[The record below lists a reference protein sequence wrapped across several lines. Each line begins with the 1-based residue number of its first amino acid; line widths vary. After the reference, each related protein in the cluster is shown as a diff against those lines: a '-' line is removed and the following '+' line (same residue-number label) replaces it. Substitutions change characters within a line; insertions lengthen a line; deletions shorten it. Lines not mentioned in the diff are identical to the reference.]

1 VPGGSISGTVT
12 GTGGTPLADVQVTLY
27 ESIKPD
33 FAFRG
38 TAQSDADG
46 IFHFESV
53 PAGSYSLGFSS
64 PGFVSEW
71 LGDTRDSLSARVFTV
86 SPGDTIVGL
95 DARLALSAS
104 ISGMVTDEGGLP
116 IPHANTVL
124 CEPGVGP
131 VPSCYYWKDADGNG
145 VFRFTDIR
153 AGRYTI
159 FFGRGT
165 EPLYRDYASEYWN
178 DRAQPWQAEYFT
190 VAEGQTLTGM
200 DAALEKGGS
209 MSGRVVGTG
218 GAPLADVRIDARANP
233 RSIDGTFVEDTG
245 SSVRTDSSG
254 RFEFRGMPANAYH
267 LEFWAPEGSPYRN
280 EWWSNES
287 DMSASDVVVLGER
300 AVVTGLNAELDL
312 PGAPWDEV
320 VQIAGD
326 DRYATSAM
334 VSASQFARGVPVA
347 YIASGLN
354 FPDALS
360 GAPLAGITGG
370 PVLLTEPDALPDV
383 VADELRRLQPSHVV
397 ILGGTAVISTAVES
411 AIDAIVSG
419 SPTRLAGDDRY
430 ATSAAISASHFQ
442 PGVPVAYVAS
452 GLNFP
457 DALSGAPLAGL
468 TDGPVLLTAPDGVPD
483 VVADELRRLAPS
495 RIVILGGTSVIG
507 DSVEARLDALI
518 SGAPT
523 RLAGD
528 DRFATSVEIS
538 ASQYEPGVPVVYIA
552 NGFNFPDALA
562 GAPLAGLTGG
572 PVLLTTYDGLPD
584 VVERELVRLKPHRVV
599 ILGGRSVVNG
609 VVYNRLIQLESAPDW
624 DLGKLD

>member
-1 VPGGSISGTVT
+1 
-12 GTGGTPLADVQVTLY
+12 
-27 ESIKPD
+27 
-33 FAFRG
+33 
-38 TAQSDADG
+38 
-46 IFHFESV
+46 
-53 PAGSYSLGFSS
+53 
-64 PGFVSEW
+64 
-71 LGDTRDSLSARVFTV
+71 
-86 SPGDTIVGL
+86 
-95 DARLALSAS
+95 
-104 ISGMVTDEGGLP
+104 
-116 IPHANTVL
+116 
-124 CEPGVGP
+124 
-131 VPSCYYWKDADGNG
+131 
-145 VFRFTDIR
+145 
-153 AGRYTI
+153 
-159 FFGRGT
+159 
-165 EPLYRDYASEYWN
+165 
-178 DRAQPWQAEYFT
+178 
-190 VAEGQTLTGM
+190 
-200 DAALEKGGS
+200 
-209 MSGRVVGTG
+209 
-218 GAPLADVRIDARANP
+218 
-233 RSIDGTFVEDTG
+233 
-245 SSVRTDSSG
+245 
-254 RFEFRGMPANAYH
+254 
-267 LEFWAPEGSPYRN
+267 
-280 EWWSNES
+280 
-287 DMSASDVVVLGER
+287 
-300 AVVTGLNAELDL
+300 
-312 PGAPWDEV
+312 
-320 VQIAGD
+320 
-326 DRYATSAM
+326 
-334 VSASQFARGVPVA
+334 
-347 YIASGLN
+347 
-354 FPDALS
+354 
-360 GAPLAGITGG
+360 LAGITGG